1 MDSIIP
7 RLGLALAI
15 GLLVGLERGWRDRD
29 APAGSRTAGI
39 RTYGIAGLLGGAFGT
54 LLQEQNG
61 GVIFGFGFL
70 GFSLSFSWFKLR
82 EARRDDD
89 FSVTG
94 VCAALCVFA
103 LGGIAVVGD
112 YQAAAAAGAALA
124 ALLASREALHGL
136 LQRLS
141 WIELR
146 SALVL
151 AVMTAIIL
159 PLIPNRTIDPWGGLN
174 PWEVWLFTVLSATI
188 SYTGYIAVRLLGST
202 KGLLVSSLAGA
213 LVSSTAVTASFG
225 QKARSGEAPLPLAGA
240 AILAAVV
247 SVLRVIAI
255 VLVIAPAVFPL
266 IAPAALT
273 AATVLA
279 LAGGSL
285 MTLHAAR
292 QEETVTARNPFELGP
307 IVVFASLFA
316 LTTTLSAALV
326 SRIGDSGLVALSAI
340 SGTFDV
346 DVAVLS
352 ALRAGQH
359 GLPLPLIAIGQ
370 AVLAAIAANA
380 VGRLIVAIAS
390 RTLFYWLPVAI
401 ASILAMSAGSA
412 VYLVTR

>member
-39 RTYGIAGLLGGAFGT
+39 RTYGIAGLLGGAFGA
-54 LLQEQNG
+54 LVQEQNG
-61 GVIFGFGFL
+61 GVIFGLGFL
-70 GFSLSFSWFKLR
+70 GFALSFSWFKLR

-103 LGGIAVVGD
+103 LGGIAVAGD

-174 PWEVWLFTVLSATI
+174 PWEVWLFTVLSAAI

-247 SVLRVIAI
+247 SVLRVMAI

-279 LAGGSL
+279 VAGSSL
-285 MTLHAAR
+285 MTLRAAR

-307 IVVFASLFA
+307 IVIFASLFA

-352 ALRAGQH
+352 ALRTGQH
-359 GLPLPLIAIGQ
+359 GPPPPVIGQ
-370 AVLAAIAANA
+370 AVLAAVAANA

-390 RTLFYWLPVAI
+390 RTLFYWLPIAI
-401 ASILAMSAGSA
+401 ASILAMSAGLA

>member
-1 MDSIIP
+1 M
-7 RLGLALAI
+7 
-15 GLLVGLERGWRDRD
+15 
-29 APAGSRTAGI
+29 
-39 RTYGIAGLLGGAFGT
+39 
-54 LLQEQNG
+54 
-61 GVIFGFGFL
+61 
-70 GFSLSFSWFKLR
+70 
-82 EARRDDD
+82 
-89 FSVTG
+89 
-94 VCAALCVFA
+94 
-103 LGGIAVVGD
+103 
-112 YQAAAAAGAALA
+112 
-124 ALLASREALHGL
+124 
-136 LQRLS
+136 
-141 WIELR
+141 R

-352 ALRAGQH
+352 ALRAGQD

-390 RTLFYWLPVAI
+390 RTLFYWLPIVI
-401 ASILAMSAGSA
+401 ASILAISAGSA